1 MSYPRPSLKGPV
13 PPPAPTWTPER
24 ATQALPLIRRIVDD
38 LVEQFG
44 VWEELVERF
53 EVASLRSTAEHPD
66 PEADLL
72 AREVQRAARDIQ
84 GFVAE
89 LTSLGVEVKNLET
102 GLLDFPGEREG
113 RIVYYCW
120 QRGESTVSHWH
131 ELDAGFAGRQ
141 SL

>member
-1 MSYPRPSLKGPV
+1 MTDSPPRGAIGTIE
-13 PPPAPTWTPER
+13 PAWTPER
-24 ATQALPLIRRIVDD
+24 ANKALPLIRRIVDD
-38 LVEQFG
+38 LVRQYAI
-44 VWEELVERF
+44 WQDLVNQF
-53 EVASLRSTAEHPD
+53 EVASLRSTAQQSD
-66 PEADLL
+66 PEADRL

-89 LTSLGVEVKNLET
+89 LTSLGVEVKSMET

-120 QRGESTVSHWH
+120 QRGETSVSHWH